1 MNKNLLSIALAFSA
15 LGDLSS
21 PLDTNSKTSINDID
35 FTPKKAPL
43 PKGCKEYF
51 FNSLG
56 DFINY
61 NDGVYTFKCVAISD
75 KSAIKKFN
83 KWVTNQVAQNK
94 Y

>member
-1 MNKNLLSIALAFSA
+1 MNNKFIRTALALA
-15 LGDLSS
+15 AIGDMSNLFDS
-21 PLDTNSKTSINDID
+21 NSKTSINDID
-35 FTPKKAPL
+35 FTPKEVPL

-56 DFINY
+56 DFLNH

-83 KWVTNQVAQNK
+83 KWVNNQVNQTK
-94 Y
+94 